1 MRDLFVIIGSLLI
14 AALLA
19 AFAVPRFIDWTPYK
33 GEIEAR
39 LDEATGLRLKLVGP
53 IRLEFLPRLALD
65 AEDVIL
71 DTKDA
76 RLSAARLNLEI
87 SLASLVGGEA
97 HIVAA
102 ELDSGVVKLAETATD
117 DPAAALIGLL
127 QGGERPLRID
137 AVALHTIAITRAGA
151 DTPIATIERGDVALP
166 AREGPLRLTAEGA
179 FGGQSGRARL
189 VIGLPEAEG
198 RRRVSATFDAEGSAE
213 ARSWRLSFEGEAR
226 RGSASPVAL
235 DGAVVMAQGD
245 KGPPRP
251 APAGENRE
259 AALWRVQAK
268 AHGEQRV
275 LTFTEVEISRERA
288 EALRL
293 SGQGGLDFN
302 GTPRLSLDLSARR
315 LLLDP
320 LIEAPAP
327 GASGGGARLGQA
339 LEALAAGVGTAVP
352 DGLAVDFDIGS
363 ETVELAGESF
373 EHFRVK
379 GTASAQDLA
388 VSSLNAN
395 WVGRGELSFTGG
407 APPGGAPAH
416 GQIRGHVEVK
426 AADAAA
432 FLQGLDLASEAASA
446 RIPLTLAGDL
456 TLAPEAAR
464 IEALDI
470 SLAGS
475 KISGSLTLTKAAGD
489 RQARIDA
496 EVSSQDLDLE
506 AWPLGTVTSIIPA
519 SLSGRLRVHVERLRA
534 GRGAGDVG
542 RLDMSLSR
550 GPGETSIDELKLQ
563 GYEGLTLSGSGAI
576 GGAGSSFEARIV
588 APKAAPLAALS
599 RLVLP
604 RGAVEALATRQV
616 GLEPLSLTLSAR
628 RDATGQT
635 YDVSLSGT
643 AAATRLDAKG
653 SLDALLAPISGEAV
667 LSAPE
672 AGALLAQLG
681 LAIGPGEPLGRGE
694 LKLAMKPDAAGALTA
709 TASLVAGQA
718 TLSGDG
724 TLSFSSAPQG
734 HVQGHGGF
742 GASTP
747 SLAAAMRVLG
757 FAPRLD
763 GDQRFE
769 ISGGWTLSSEDLRL
783 ERLNARFLGKAL
795 TGTLDLGLGGQ
806 RRLTGQVFASDL
818 SVPGLASMALGPVR
832 MQAGQGASPSPP
844 STATP
849 STAPSSAA
857 ASSAMPSWA
866 STRFPAF
873 MPPPLPISLDIAA
886 PFADLGA
893 GLAAR
898 DAKLTLELGER
909 GIAITNASALF
920 ADGKLS
926 GEWRIERDGGLA
938 RSVLHLSA
946 DGVALKGL
954 APAASFTG
962 KLSGRLELAGAGET
976 LSQIVASSGG
986 GGTLGV
992 AEGALDRAEIAGL
1005 QRSFAKAVI
1014 DDALMEKARLAA
1026 LVAAETARG
1035 SLFGI
1040 KFEAPLVAANG
1051 VLKTTIPR
1059 QELASGDG
1067 ADGAATI
1074 DLKSIALDARLG
1086 LSTLSAGRPENRV
1099 PLAATIMWKGPLFAP
1114 KREVDAA
1121 PLLQA
1126 VSIERL
1132 RLELERIELLEYDQR
1147 EQAMFNRFLK
1157 SFRQKPLPLP
1167 APLPLPSPPS
1177 PDQSATPAPPATQPE
1192 AVPPKAN

>member
-102 ELDSGVVKLAETATD
+102 ELDSGVIKLAETATD
-117 DPAAALIGLL
+117 DPAATLIGFL

-137 AVALHTIAITRAGA
+137 AIALRTIAITRAGA

-166 AREGPLRLTAEGA
+166 AREGPLRLTAEGV

-213 ARSWRLSFEGEAR
+213 ARSWRLSFEGEAMK
-226 RGSASPVAL
+226 GSASPVAL

-251 APAGENRE
+251 APASENRE
-259 AALWRVQAK
+259 AAQWRVQAK

-293 SGQGGLDFN
+293 SGQGELDFK
-302 GTPRLSLDLSARR
+302 GMPRLSLDLSARR

-339 LEALAAGVGTAVP
+339 LEALATGVATGLP
-352 DGLAVDFDIGS
+352 GGLAVDFDIGS

-395 WVGRGELSFTGG
+395 WVGRGELSFSGGAPTGG
-407 APPGGAPAH
+407 APPH

-475 KISGSLTLTKAAGD
+475 KIGGSLTLTKAAGD
-489 RQARIDA
+489 RQARVDA
-496 EVSSQDLDLE
+496 ELSSQDLDLE
-506 AWPLGTVTSIIPA
+506 AWPLGAVTSVIPS
-519 SLSGRLRVHVERLRA
+519 SLSGWLRVHVERLRA

-542 RLDMSLSR
+542 RFDMSLSR
-550 GPGETSIDELKLQ
+550 SPDETLIDELKLQ

-576 GGAGSSFEARIV
+576 GGAGSSFQAHIV

-604 RGAVEALATRQV
+604 RGAVEALAARQA

-635 YDVSLSGT
+635 YEVSLSGT
-643 AAATRLDAKG
+643 AAATRLEAKGSFDAKG

-709 TASLVAGQA
+709 TANLAAGQA

-724 TLSFSSAPQG
+724 TLSFSGAPQG
-734 HVQGHGGF
+734 HLQGHGGF
-742 GASTP
+742 SASTP
-747 SLAAAMRVLG
+747 SLAAAMRILG

-769 ISGGWTLSSEDLRL
+769 ISGGWTLSSEDLAL

-795 TGTLDLGLGGQ
+795 TGALNLSLGGQ

-818 SVPGLASMALGPVR
+818 FVPGLASMALGPVR
-832 MQAGQGASPSPP
+832 MQAGQGPPSPP

-849 STAPSSAA
+849 SAAATSAA
-857 ASSAMPSWA
+857 ASWA

-873 MPPPLPISLDIAA
+873 MPPPLPVSLDIAA

-893 GLAAR
+893 GIAAR

-909 GIAITNASALF
+909 GIAMMNASATL
-920 ADGKLS
+920 AGGQLS
-926 GEWRIERDGGLA
+926 GDWRIERDGGLA
-938 RSVLHLSA
+938 RSVMRLSA

-976 LSQIVASSGG
+976 LAQIVASSGG
-986 GGTLGV
+986 GGTLRV
-992 AEGALDRAEIAGL
+992 ADGALDRAEIAGL

-1014 DDALMEKARLAA
+1014 DDALMEKARLAT

-1035 SLFGI
+1035 PLSGI

-1059 QELASGDG
+1059 QELASDDA

-1114 KREVDAA
+1114 KREVDAG

-1167 APLPLPSPPS
+1167 APSPLPSPPS
-1177 PDQSATPAPPATQPE
+1177 PDQPATPPAPQPE
-1192 AVPPKAN
+1192 TLPPKAN